1 MTCSELILI
10 LVRKFTYQRTWAS
23 NPALRQRG
31 GGERRTLRRVAA
43 ATEAAVSVH
52 LAGLVELRHLRPYL
66 VDRGQGA
73 SRRRTAVDG
82 AKPSHQLWVI
92 GFGGLAEEGVDLA
105 RPWAKSQCRRSNSTD
120 RRRTAR
126 TCTTCL
132 PARHDR

>member
-52 LAGLVELRHLRPYL
+52 L

-105 RPWAKSQCRRSNSTD
+105 RPWAKSQCRR
-120 RRRTAR
+120 
-126 TCTTCL
+126 
-132 PARHDR
+132 